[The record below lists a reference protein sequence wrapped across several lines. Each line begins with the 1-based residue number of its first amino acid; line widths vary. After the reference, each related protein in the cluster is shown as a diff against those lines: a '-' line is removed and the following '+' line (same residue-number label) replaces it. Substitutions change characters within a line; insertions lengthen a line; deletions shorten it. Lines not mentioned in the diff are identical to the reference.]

1 MRKSLLFGMAV
12 LALALV
18 SPAQGRGGGG
28 GGTAGGGSGGSGY
41 GGCPPPASPA
51 PAPAP
56 ASAPSAGSGLTATPG
71 STPTAGPGGGV
82 TPGSPAGG
90 STPTPGRGGVTPRGA
105 GAGRGSRGPYRGGK
119 KVRISSE
126 QSFWIGAVTLPW
138 EGTFLPQGGAEGYDG
153 RELTVEE
160 SVASRDA
167 KSGWKMKSL
176 PTIVFVYDPS
186 DKGDMKSLAKVSSD
200 KKFIS
205 ASHYFNLFRVDVRT
219 IKNPKVRKSLKQ
231 ATFMVFN
238 ANGEKVAAVTKPSSF
253 KSFTRPFRKVFDSD
267 FAKPLDG
274 AVTSMG
280 AVIARRAWVD
290 DEIRRHETVLVD
302 PVTGKIQQNIKAA
315 IAAYKKERKSLDLHE
330 AILVRL
336 QRGAGAAK

>member
-1 MRKSLLFGMAV
+1 MRKNLLFVMAV
-12 LALALV
+12 LGLALV
-18 SPAQGRGGGG
+18 LPAQGRGSGGG
-28 GGTAGGGSGGSGY
+28 AAGGGGGSGGSGY
-41 GGCPPPASPA
+41 GGCPPPPA

-56 ASAPSAGSGLTATPG
+56 ASPAGSGLTGTPV
-71 STPTAGPGGGV
+71 STPTATPGGGV

-90 STPTPGRGGVTPRGA
+90 TTPASGRGGVTPRGA

-119 KVRISSE
+119 KVRMSSE

-138 EGTFLPQGGAEGYDG
+138 EGTFLPRGGAEGYDG

-167 KSGWKMKSL
+167 KNSWKMKPL

-186 DKGDMKSLAKVSSD
+186 DKGDLKTLAKVSGD

-238 ANGEKVAAVTKPSSF
+238 ANGEKVAAVTKASSF
-253 KSFTRPFRKVFDSD
+253 KPFTRSFQKVFDAD

-315 IAAYKKERKSLDLHE
+315 IAAYKKERKSLDLQE